1 MVFTLD
7 RVVPWGR
14 SFDEYRRMFALTD
27 ADLNSSILGCADGP
41 ASFNAEATARGHSV
55 ISCDPIYRFSTGQIR
70 ERIRDTTEVILD
82 QARRNRHEF
91 VWTSIQSVEQL
102 RDIRTSSMAT
112 FLDDFEVGKRQGRY
126 LVAELPTLPFRGA
139 AFRLAVCSH
148 LLFLYS
154 EQLSEDFHV
163 SAALEMRRVAD
174 EVRIFPLVAL
184 GAVRSGHVAAVSE
197 RLRQAGHE
205 VRIEKVDYEFQRG
218 GNEMMRVEHRE
229 DAKFTKV

>member
-1 MVFTLD
+1 
-7 RVVPWGR
+7 
-14 SFDEYRRMFALTD
+14 MFALSD
-27 ADLNSSILGCADGP
+27 ADLSASILGCADGP

-102 RDIRTSSMAT
+102 RDVRTSSMAT
-112 FLDDFEVGKRQGRY
+112 FLDDFEAGKRQGRY

-163 SAALEMRRVAD
+163 SAALEMCRVAD

-184 GAVRSGHVAAVSE
+184 GAVRSGHVAAVTE
-197 RLRQAGHE
+197 RLRQAGHA

-218 GNEMMRVEHRE
+218 GNEMMRVEHHA

>member
-1 MVFTLD
+1 
-7 RVVPWGR
+7 
-14 SFDEYRRMFALTD
+14 MFALTD
-27 ADLNSSILGCADGP
+27 ADLTSSILGCADGP

-55 ISCDPIYRFSTGQIR
+55 VSCDPIYRFSTGQIR
-70 ERIRDTTEVILD
+70 QRIRDTTEVILE
-82 QARRNRHEF
+82 QTRRNRHEF
-91 VWTSIQSVEQL
+91 VWTSIESVEQL

-112 FLDDFEVGKRQGRY
+112 FLDDFEAGRRQGRY
-126 LVAELPTLPFRGA
+126 VVAELPTLPFA
-139 AFRLAVCSH
+139 NATFRLALCSH

-163 SAALEMRRVAD
+163 SAALEMCRVAA

-184 GAVRSGHVAAVSE
+184 GSVQSAHVAAVTD

-218 GNEMMRVEHRE
+218 GNEMMRVKNHK

>member
-1 MVFTLD
+1 
-7 RVVPWGR
+7 
-14 SFDEYRRMFALTD
+14 MFALTD
-27 ADLNSSILGCADGP
+27 ADLTSSILGCADGP
-41 ASFNAEATARGHSV
+41 ASFNAEATVRGYSV

-70 ERIRDTTEVILD
+70 QRIRDTTEVILE
-82 QARRNRHEF
+82 QTRRNRHEF
-91 VWTSIQSVEQL
+91 VWTSIESVEQL

-112 FLDDFEVGKRQGRY
+112 FLDDFEAGRRQGRY
-126 LVAELPTLPFRGA
+126 VVAELPTLPFA
-139 AFRLAVCSH
+139 NATFRLALCSH

-163 SAALEMRRVAD
+163 SAALEMCRVAA

-184 GAVRSGHVAAVSE
+184 GSVQSAHVAAVTD
-197 RLRQAGHE
+197 RLRLAGHE

-218 GNEMMRVEHRE
+218 GNEMMRVKNHE

>member
-1 MVFTLD
+1 VFTLD

-27 ADLNSSILGCADGP
+27 ADLTSSILGCADGP
-41 ASFNAEATARGHSV
+41 ASFNAEATVRGYSV

-70 ERIRDTTEVILD
+70 QRIRDTTEVILE
-82 QARRNRHEF
+82 QTRRNRHEF
-91 VWTSIQSVEQL
+91 VWTSIESVEQL

-112 FLDDFEVGKRQGRY
+112 FLDDFEAGKRQGRY
-126 LVAELPTLPFRGA
+126 LAAELPTLPFRGA

-163 SAALEMRRVAD
+163 SAALEMCRVAD

-184 GAVRSGHVAAVSE
+184 GAVRSGHVAAVTE
-197 RLRQAGHE
+197 RLRQAGHA
-205 VRIEKVDYEFQRG
+205 VRIEKVVFENQRG
-218 GNEMMRVEHRE
+218 GNEMMRVENHAE
-229 DAKFTKV
+229 AKFTKV

>member
-1 MVFTLD
+1 VVFTLD

-14 SFDEYRRMFALTD
+14 SFDEYRRMFALTAD
-27 ADLNSSILGCADGP
+27 DLNTSILGCADGP

-70 ERIRDTTEVILD
+70 ERIRETTEVILD

-112 FLDDFEVGKRQGRY
+112 FLDDFEAGKRQGRY
-126 LVAELPTLPFRGA
+126 LVAELPTLPFGNA
-139 AFRLAVCSH
+139 TFRLALCSH
-148 LLFLYS
+148 LLFLYT

-163 SAALEMRRVAD
+163 SAVAEMTRVAD
-174 EVRIFPLVAL
+174 DVRIFPLIAL
-184 GAVRSGHVAAVSE
+184 GGARSSHVAAVTE
-197 RLRQAGHE
+197 RLRQAGA
-205 VRIEKVDYEFQRG
+205 VVSIETVDYEFQRG
-218 GNEMMRVEHRE
+218 GNEMMRVENHA